1 MAQPASTF
9 SSYDAIGNREDL
21 SDIIYNIAPVDT
33 PFLNGIPKG
42 EATAS
47 NHEWQT
53 DTLAAA
59 SGTNAV
65 IEGDDATTDAATA
78 SVRRG
83 NHTQISDKVPRV
95 TGTQNAVLKAGR
107 DDEMSY
113 QAAKRAKELKRDIE
127 TSLLAN
133 NAKVA
138 GNDTTARELAGIVSW
153 IATNESKDSGGTAPT
168 GDGTDARVAGT
179 ARAFLESFLQTVL
192 QAAWDAG
199 GDPDCVMTGSFNKGQ
214 ISTFTGNAIREVQA
228 EHRTLHSS
236 IDYYE
241 SEWGMLHVVPN
252 RFQPADVALVLQ
264 KDMWKTAYLRPF
276 QIKDLAK
283 TGDTERKQL
292 LVEYTLQASNEA
304 ASGIVADLTT
314 S

>member
-9 SSYDAIGNREDL
+9 STFDAVGNREDL
-21 SDIIYNIAPVDT
+21 SDIIYNIAPTDT
-33 PFLNGIPKG
+33 PFLNGVPKG
-42 EATAS
+42 EAIAT

-59 SGTNAV
+59 SATNAV
-65 IEGDDATTDAATA
+65 IQGDDATTDAATA
-78 SVRRG
+78 TVRLG
-83 NHTQISDKVPRV
+83 NRTQISDKVPRV

-113 QAAKRAKELKRDIE
+113 QVAKRAKELKRDME
-127 TSLLAN
+127 SSLLAS
-133 NAKVA
+133 NAKVT
-138 GNDTTARELAGIVSW
+138 GNDTLASELAGIVAW
-153 IATNESKDSGGTAPT
+153 IATNESVGTSGSAPT
-168 GDGTDARVAGT
+168 GDGTDTRTDGT
-179 ARAFLESFLQTVL
+179 QRAVLESYLRTVL
-192 QAAWDAG
+192 QACWDEG
-199 GDPDCVMTGSFNKGQ
+199 GDPDCVMVGSFNKGQ
-214 ISTFTGNAIREVQA
+214 VSTFTGNATREVKA
-228 EHRTLHSS
+228 EHRTLHAS

-252 RFQPADVALVLQ
+252 RFQRARDMLVLQ
-264 KDMWKTAYLRPF
+264 KDMWKVCYLRPF
-276 QIKDLAK
+276 QITDLAK

-292 LVEYTLQASNEA
+292 LVEYTLQSSNEK